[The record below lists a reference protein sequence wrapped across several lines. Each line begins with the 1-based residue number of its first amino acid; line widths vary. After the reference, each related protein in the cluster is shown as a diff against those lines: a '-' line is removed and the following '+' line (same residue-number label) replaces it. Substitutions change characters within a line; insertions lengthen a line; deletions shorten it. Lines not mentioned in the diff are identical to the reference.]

1 MAKKQKIKNE
11 DPSINFRLPEE
22 LKEKIYKEASIKNKT
37 ISNYLRDHL
46 QEFIDGSLYAREISY
61 YRDNSFINSTEF
73 LQLITWVLVKR
84 SNSQCYASNEQ
95 LDQYIQTI
103 KKMDFSIPD
112 NIVKQFDYVLVDLIR
127 VRNETG
133 NDRSFYFCGIIGL
146 ESKFDYN
153 LLVNFILNI
162 LKPAKSQ

>member
-1 MAKKQKIKNE
+1 
-11 DPSINFRLPEE
+11 
-22 LKEKIYKEASIKNKT
+22 
-37 ISNYLRDHL
+37 
-46 QEFIDGSLYAREISY
+46 
-61 YRDNSFINSTEF
+61 
-73 LQLITWVLVKR
+73 
-84 SNSQCYASNEQ
+84 
-95 LDQYIQTI
+95 
-103 KKMDFSIPD
+103 MDFSIPD